1 MTSYPNAAFVQTRQA
16 ALRREADEA
25 RLARIARKATGP
37 RPIGVIK
44 AALLSIRAMTHR
56 DGFGFADGFLRYD
69 DRDRWSSGLQ
79 EDDDFR
85 WRWTA

>member
-1 MTSYPNAAFVQTRQA
+1 MTSYLNAAFVQTRQA

-25 RLARIARKATGP
+25 RLARIVRKTP
-37 RPIGVIK
+37 EPPPIGVIK
-44 AALLSIRAMTHR
+44 AALLSIRALTNR
-56 DGFGFADGFLRYD
+56 DVFGFADRLLRYD
-69 DRDRWSSGLQ
+69 DRDRRPSGLQ

>member
-1 MTSYPNAAFVQTRQA
+1 MTSHLNAAFVQTRQA
-16 ALRREADEA
+16 ALRLEADEA
-25 RLARIARKATGP
+25 RLARIARKATVP
-37 RPIGVIK
+37 RSIGAIK
-44 AALLSIRAMTHR
+44 AALLSIRAMTNR

-69 DRDRWSSGLQ
+69 ERDRRPSGLQ